1 MSPFDDGF
9 LMMAMAI
16 RHRSVSAME

>member
-16 RHRSVSAME
+16 RHRSVPAME